1 MRRIDARAADR
12 RNALPL
18 PPVVDAGLRE
28 LSRRADRGV
37 LWFTLAAVFA
47 VFGRRRA
54 ATRGI
59 LTLIVSSVIAN
70 LIGKELFGGDRPLLD
85 DVPISRRLVKPPTSP
100 SFPSG
105 HSASAAGFAL
115 GAAVDNPGTLVVTAP
130 LAAGV
135 AYSRLHTGSHWL
147 SDVVGGLAIGATIA
161 GLGRLVAPPPDH
173 RAAGEPVSL
182 PRLRRG
188 RGLFLVVNPGS
199 GTGAL
204 RIGYPAALRRALPEA
219 VVHTLAPGENL
230 SQVLTEGIR
239 RHRPDVVG
247 ASGGDGTI
255 GVAAGIALSTGLPL
269 LVLPGGTLNHF
280 ARAAGVTSLRRAIRA
295 ARRGHGILA
304 DVATARIDDGAPFTV
319 LNTASIGVYPELVA
333 EREKLEG
340 RIGKWPAAL
349 VAARRILPT
358 VRPVHLDL
366 SGREIR
372 AWSAFIG
379 VNRYY
384 PRSIIPQHRRRLD
397 DGTLDVRIARSDVS
411 VSRSRMFASLA
422 LGGRISGWLQRLP
435 SLSRMIGVEA
445 FTARE
450 LDFTVDAAHDGLG
463 FAHDGEVISPDDSYR
478 VRLRIDDRRLRVYAP
493 HRR

>member
-1 MRRIDARAADR
+1 M
-12 RNALPL
+12 
-18 PPVVDAGLRE
+18 VDAGLRE
-28 LSRRADRGV
+28 LSRRADHGV
-37 LWFTLAAVFA
+37 LWFTLAGVFA
-47 VFGRRRA
+47 LLGRRRA

-59 LTLIVSSVIAN
+59 LTLVISSVIAN

-85 DVPISRRLVKPPTSP
+85 DVPISRRLAKPPSSP

-115 GAAVDNPGTLVVTAP
+115 GSAVDNPGTLLVTAP

-147 SDVVGGLAIGATIA
+147 SDVVGGLAIGATVA
-161 GLGRLVAPPPDH
+161 GLGRLIAPPPDH
-173 RAAGEPVSL
+173 TAAGKPVSL

-188 RGLFLVVNPGS
+188 RGLFLVVNPNS

-204 RIGYPAALRRALPEA
+204 HIGYPALIRRALPEA
-219 VVHTLAPGENL
+219 IVHTLEPGENV
-230 SQVLTEGIR
+230 SEVLTRGIR
-239 RHRPDVVG
+239 THRPAAIG

-255 GVAAGIALSTGLPL
+255 GVAAGVALGAGMPL
-269 LVLPGGTLNHF
+269 VLLPGGTLNHF
-280 ARAAGVTSLRRAIRA
+280 AKAAGLTSLRRAFRA
-295 ARRGHGILA
+295 ARRGSGILA

-319 LNTASIGVYPELVA
+319 LNTASVGVYPELVA
-333 EREKLEG
+333 ERQTLEG

-349 VAARRILPT
+349 VAAARILPA

-366 SGREIR
+366 AEREVR

-384 PRSIIPQHRRRLD
+384 PRSIIPQHRRRVD
-397 DGTLDVRIARSDVS
+397 DGVLDVRIARSDVS
-411 VSRSRMFASLA
+411 VSRSRIFAGLA
-422 LGGRISGWLQRLP
+422 LGGRVSGWLQRLP
-435 SLSRMIGVEA
+435 PLGRMLGVDA

-463 FAHDGEVISPDDSYR
+463 FAHDGEVISPDNSYR
-478 VRLRIDDRRLRVYAP
+478 VRLRIDSRQLRLYAP
-493 HRR
+493 HHRR